1 MSKEIKILLTLKS
14 KFVSVNSLYNCKL
27 SYVAG
32 RPRAVMYKNPE
43 AVRVENEIKEQLR
56 AVDFSEYIDWLKSN
70 KQYEL
75 NLKFILKKN
84 VTHKDASNLI
94 KSLEDIWT
102 RFVRDDLGINY
113 DDSMHIKVTSEKSYI
128 PNASNEYALLVLRES
143 KANMRYD
150 IEPKPEKI
158 WIADMSLE
166 DITKILPELPKK
178 LKKKGK
184 YLLASDYDNSDTK
197 VYILDPSKFKP
208 YQLAEIYKDVL
219 NAVYSG
225 FGFIYVGILGKESDW
240 KDNWESIIWIKDRIN
255 EQIEDYNNLKID
267 EIQENKD
274 IIKWL
279 L

>member
-56 AVDFSEYIDWLKSN
+56 AVDFSDYIDWLKNN

-102 RFVRDDLGINY
+102 RFVRDDLGVDY
-113 DDSMHIKVTSEKSYI
+113 DDSMHVKVTSEKSYI

-143 KANMRYD
+143 RVNIRYD

-166 DITKILPELPKK
+166 DITKLLPELPKK

-197 VYILDPSKFKP
+197 IYILDPNKFKP

-225 FGFIYVGILGKESDW
+225 FGFIYVGILGKEEDW
-240 KDNWESIIWIKDRIN
+240 KENWESIIWIKDRIN
-255 EQIEDYNNLKID
+255 EQIEDYNNLKVD
-267 EIQENKD
+267 KIQENKD
-274 IIKWL
+274 IIQWL
-279 L
+279 I

>member
-14 KFVSVNSLYNCKL
+14 KFVSVNSLYNCRL

-32 RPRAVMYKNPE
+32 KPKAVMYKNPE
-43 AVRVENEIKEQLR
+43 AIKVESEIKEQLR
-56 AVDFSEYIDWLKSN
+56 AVDFSDYIDWLKSN

-102 RFVRDDLGINY
+102 RFVKDDLGVDY
-113 DDSMHIKVTSEKSYI
+113 DDSMHVKVTSEKSYI

-143 KANMRYD
+143 HANIRYD

-166 DITKILPELPKK
+166 DITKLLPSLPKK
-178 LKKKGK
+178 LKKKEK
-184 YLLASDYDNSDTK
+184 YLLASDYDTSDTK
-197 VYILDPSKFKP
+197 IYILDPNKFKS
-208 YQLAEIYKDVL
+208 YYLAEIYKDVL
-219 NAVYSG
+219 SAVYSG
-225 FGFIYVGILGKESDW
+225 FGFIYIGILGNEDDW
-240 KDNWESIIWIKDRIN
+240 KENWESIIWIKDRIN
-255 EQIEDYNNLKID
+255 EQIDDYTNLKID
-267 EIQENKD
+267 SINEIKD
-274 IIKWL
+274 IIKWIK
-279 L
+279 

>member
-14 KFVSVNSLYNCKL
+14 KFVSVNSLYNCRL

-32 RPRAVMYKNPE
+32 RPKAVMYKNPE

-56 AVDFSEYIDWLKSN
+56 AVDFSEYIDWLKN
-70 KQYEL
+70 TKQFEL

-102 RFVRDDLGINY
+102 RFVRDDLGIDY
-113 DDSMHIKVTSEKSYI
+113 DDSMHTKVTSEKSYI
-128 PNASNEYALLVLRES
+128 PNATHEYALLVLRES

-178 LKKKGK
+178 LKKKEK

-197 VYILDPSKFKP
+197 IYILKPDTFKS
-208 YQLAEIYKDVL
+208 YQLAEICKDVL
-219 NAVYSG
+219 NAIYSG
-225 FGFIYVGILGKESDW
+225 FGFVYVGIIGTEKDW
-240 KDNWESIIWIKDRIN
+240 KDNWESIVWIKNMIT
-255 EQIEDYNNLKID
+255 EQIEEYSNLKVDYIK
-267 EIQENKD
+267 ENKD
-274 IIKWL
+274 IINWL

>member
-27 SYVAG
+27 SYIAG

-56 AVDFSEYIDWLKSN
+56 AVDFSEYKDWLKST
-70 KQYEL
+70 KQFEL

-113 DDSMHIKVTSEKSYI
+113 DDSMHVKVTSEKSYI
-128 PNASNEYALLVLRES
+128 PNATNEYALLVLRES
-143 KANMRYD
+143 RANMRYD

-158 WIADMSLE
+158 WIEDMSLE
-166 DITKILPELPKK
+166 EITKLLPELPKK
-178 LKKKGK
+178 LKKREK
-184 YLLASDYDNSDTK
+184 YLFASDYDNSDTK
-197 VYILDPSKFKP
+197 IYILKPNTFKP
-208 YQLAEIYKDVL
+208 FKLAEIYKDVL

-225 FGFIYVGILGKESDW
+225 FGFVYVGIFGDEKDW
-240 KDNWESIIWIKDRIN
+240 KDNWESIVWIKNMIA
-255 EQIEDYNNLKID
+255 EQIEDYSNLRIENIK
-267 EIQENKD
+267 ENKD
-274 IIKWL
+274 IINWL